1 MRPSPVRPHPYRRV
15 WKPLYWNMDSTGYYI
30 LWMMQL
36 ENVTEKVQQNL
47 VLEGGDPVF
56 LSPKRTYN
64 SDQTTMDLL
73 PGIIYSFAALFII
86 LDPLLSVPIFA
97 AMTKGQTATEIHK
110 QAFIAVAVAG
120 SLMYLFL
127 IFNKM
132 IFEILGLS
140 LPSFQI
146 AGGILLFLLGIQEAL
161 GIEIGHCKEHAKTA
175 AGVVIGTPLLCGPGT
190 ITTVMLL
197 SKDYGILIPFVAIT
211 ISLLAT
217 WAILYYSELIQ
228 RILGEVVTDIM
239 GKVLGMLVAAI
250 AVKIIASGVMA
261 LAGM

>member
-1 MRPSPVRPHPYRRV
+1 
-15 WKPLYWNMDSTGYYI
+15 
-30 LWMMQL
+30 
-36 ENVTEKVQQNL
+36 
-47 VLEGGDPVF
+47 
-56 LSPKRTYN
+56 
-64 SDQTTMDLL
+64 MDLI
-73 PGIIYSFAALFII
+73 PAIIYSFAALFII
-86 LDPLLSVPIFA
+86 LDPLLSVPVFA
-97 AMTKGQTATEIHK
+97 AMTKGQSPAEIHK

-132 IFEILGLS
+132 IFDILGLN

-197 SKDYGILIPFVAIT
+197 SKDYGLLIPFVAIT
-211 ISLLAT
+211 LSLLAT
-217 WAILYYSELIQ
+217 WLVLYYSELIQ
-228 RILGEVVTDIM
+228 RVLGEVVTDIM
-239 GKVLGMLVAAI
+239 GKMLGMLVAAI
-250 AVKIIASGVMA
+250 AIKIIASGIMA
-261 LAGM
+261 IALV